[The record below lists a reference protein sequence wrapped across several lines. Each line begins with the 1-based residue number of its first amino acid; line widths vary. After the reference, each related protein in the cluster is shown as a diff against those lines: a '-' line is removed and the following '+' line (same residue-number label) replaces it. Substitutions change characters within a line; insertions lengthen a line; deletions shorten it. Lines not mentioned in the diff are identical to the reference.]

1 MIDGNN
7 KDYIPI
13 SERNNLNKNKHYDIQ
28 PLYNDIKKKVI
39 QYGLNIIKSK
49 TKFKTQQYN
58 KALLAIDFELMFKNH
73 GLKMSDKQSKIVIG
87 MLADE
92 RWITSTII
100 FKQIDVWSHFVY
112 TVNILKIKEYY
123 NIA

>member
-1 MIDGNN
+1 MIDGNS

-13 SERNNLNKNKHYDIQ
+13 SERNNLNKIKHYDIQ

-39 QYGLNIIKSK
+39 QYGFNIIKSK
-49 TKFKTQQYN
+49 SKFKTQQYD
-58 KALLAIDFELMFKNH
+58 KALLTIDFDLMFKNH
-73 GLKMSDKQSKIVIG
+73 GLRTSDKQAKIVIG
-87 MLADE
+87 MLSDE
-92 RWITSTII
+92 RWITNTIV
-100 FKQIDVWSHFVY
+100 FKQIDVWSHSVY